1 MDMEKGVKASFI
13 LDQIE
18 KELNLNREEKNK
30 VFDAIKKGLEEVE
43 RIEIEIE
50 EAFQVLYYSK

>member
-1 MDMEKGVKASFI
+1 MEKGVKASFI